1 MVKDAG
7 TRVVNLVGSVGAYDF
22 WLDSQDV
29 PVYRDYYVKD
39 LRALERGWWSL
50 RGCPAAILNLVG
62 YQGITESRVLEI
74 PPGQTIPPFRMA
86 LEEVIYVAEGNGLA
100 TVWAEGHPKVTF
112 EWQKHSLFRIPN
124 NYFYQLSNTRG
135 NQSALTLHISY
146 LPLAMS
152 INPNPDAFFNNPY
165 VNTGELYAA
174 DGSFYSAEARAVRA
188 ERRVNGLESRSETWY
203 ANFFPDLTL
212 WDKLEAYGGAGRMA
226 YSGGIQFPNSAVRSG
241 LMVLPSRRYRAAHRH
256 GPGVTIVGI
265 QQAEGFIIMWPE
277 GAARED
283 YVIAPWQEG
292 SVFVPPNQWYHMHV
306 NTGPAENRQL
316 RIFPPRPLRYG
327 VMWGNAPDL
336 RQVIPFVR
344 EEPWIR
350 QMFEEELARK
360 GLTSLMPAAGY
371 TDPNFEWDEDFLK
384 DD

>member
-1 MVKDAG
+1 MAQ
-7 TRVVNLVGSVGAYDF
+7 TAAAQPINYGSVAEYDR
-22 WLDSQDV
+22 WLATQDV
-29 PVYRDYYVKD
+29 PVYRDYYVPD
-39 LRALERGWWSL
+39 LREVERGWWSL
-50 RGCPAAILNLVG
+50 RGCPAAVLNLVG

-74 PPGQTIPPFRMA
+74 PPGTTIPPFRMA
-86 LEEVIYVAEGNGLA
+86 LEEIIYVAEGQGLA
-100 TVWAEGHPKVTF
+100 TVWAEGYPKVSF

-124 NYFYQLSNTRG
+124 NYYYELSNTRG
-135 NQSALTLHISY
+135 NQRALTLHISY
-146 LPLAMS
+146 LPLALS
-152 INPNPDAFFNNPY
+152 INPNPEAFFNNPY
-165 VNTGELYAA
+165 VNPRELYEG
-174 DGSFYSAEARAVRA
+174 DGFYSAEAKAVRTS
-188 ERRVNGLESRSETWY
+188 RPGNGAASETWF

-226 YSGGIQFPNSAVRSG
+226 YSGGIAFPNSAVRSG

-265 QQAEGFIIMWPE
+265 QAANGFIIMWPE
-277 GAARED
+277 GAKRED

-306 NTGPAENRQL
+306 NTGTVENRQL
-316 RIFPPRPLRYG
+316 RIFPPRPLRYN

-336 RQVIPFVR
+336 RQVIPFVQ

-350 QMFEEELARK
+350 EMFESELAKR
-360 GLTSLMPAAGY
+360 GLTSLMPAEGY
-371 TDPNFEWDEDFLK
+371 TNPDFEWDEDFLK